1 MRTGVQTE
9 PVLARAIRVTED
21 SLMIVLAR
29 GTVSIPWPECSPRLA
44 RATTAQ
50 RLAAELAP
58 GGYGIHWPLVDEDLA
73 VGPLVETRRPK

>member
-1 MRTGVQTE
+1 MRSGLQTQ
-9 PVLARAIRVTED
+9 PVLAQAIRVTED
-21 SLMIVLAR
+21 SLVIVVA
-29 GTVSIPWPECSPRLA
+29 GETVSIPWSQCSPRLA

-50 RLAAELAP
+50 RLAAELSP